1 MGTGVS
7 PKRIATRNIRYPV
20 VSAQSDGDDRWK
32 LASVKLYEIWQN
44 HLRSKGY
51 EENEVFRITAANRPF
66 FTIL

>member
-32 LASVKLYEIWQN
+32 LASV
-44 HLRSKGY
+44 RSY
-51 EENEVFRITAANRPF
+51 AADC
-66 FTIL
+66 ISGSAAAE